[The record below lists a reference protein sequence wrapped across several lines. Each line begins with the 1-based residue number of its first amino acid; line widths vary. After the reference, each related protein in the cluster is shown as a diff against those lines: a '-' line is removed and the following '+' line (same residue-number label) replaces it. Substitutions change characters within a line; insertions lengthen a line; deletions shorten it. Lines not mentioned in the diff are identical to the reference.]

1 MEILLQMLGSGR
13 LDKDDADAV
22 QDEAA
27 RVAAKQAKAALV
39 MQRMAR
45 GRLVRKGLA
54 FCPVCLSLTDDPV
67 HVTQRCNH
75 LLCRSCCVFLL
86 QTPNQARCPIC
97 RRSSRAGPSYRV
109 TDPQII
115 GHTLLHVQ
123 SPRISFEE
131 GPTVSGSTERRGRY
145 VRPWPGGPPVDTRSS
160 ELRGLMR
167 PALRPR
173 SASEPS
179 LASASAPGQGRG
191 GASATARRD
200 SAPAAGA
207 GAAATS
213 RPRRGALAKLRSFGT
228 ALSAILQYSG
238 TPRSGSMFADNTP
251 LAFLLD
257 QLAGEVWDS
266 SSDGDEQRWLS
277 TAVIVYPPSDIR
289 RPLAAQQRLRE
300 RRRWDP
306 AFAYVRV

>member
-1 MEILLQMLGSGR
+1 MLGSGR

-115 GHTLLHVQ
+115 GHTLLHVH

-145 VRPWPGGPPVDTRSS
+145 VRPWPGGPTVDTRSS

-266 SSDGDEQRWLS
+266 SFDGDEQRWLS

-306 AFAYVRV
+306 AFAYVRL

>member
-1 MEILLQMLGSGR
+1 MLGSGR

-131 GPTVSGSTERRGRY
+131 GPTGSGSTERRGRY
-145 VRPWPGGPPVDTRSS
+145 VRPWPGGPTVDTRSS

-266 SSDGDEQRWLS
+266 SFDGDEQRWLS

-306 AFAYVRV
+306 AFAYVRL